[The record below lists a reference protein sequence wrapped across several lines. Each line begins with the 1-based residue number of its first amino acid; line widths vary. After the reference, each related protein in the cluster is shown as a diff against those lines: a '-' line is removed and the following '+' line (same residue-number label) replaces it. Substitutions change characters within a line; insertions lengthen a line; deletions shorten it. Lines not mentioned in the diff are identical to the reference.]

1 MRVLVVEDEPE
12 AGDLFRDF
20 LRELGHLP
28 LVVRSAE
35 AALGKLQTENVD
47 AIMLDLRLPGMSGL
61 DFLRLRPIRQSGL
74 PIVTVSGTATEEEV
88 SESLR
93 LGALDFVGKPVALDR
108 LQQVMALVEPQVRHR
123 VSLPDPA
130 RSERRRGP
138 RVPVTFAVRIREY
151 TGTEVAATATQM
163 SAYGIKVHT
172 AATVGRTA
180 AVRLFF
186 SPDGEAP
193 LEVVALPVRVDG
205 DGFVFSFVDLAPEAF
220 ERLRVVVERV
230 AR

>member
-28 LVVRSAE
+28 MVVRSAE
-35 AALGKLQTENVD
+35 AALGKLQTETVD
-47 AIMLDLRLPGMSGL
+47 VIMLDLGLPGMSGL

-108 LQQVMALVEPQVRHR
+108 LQQVMALVEPQVRIACPCPTQLGA
-123 VSLPDPA
+123 S
-130 RSERRRGP
+130 
-138 RVPVTFAVRIREY
+138 AV
-151 TGTEVAATATQM
+151 
-163 SAYGIKVHT
+163 
-172 AATVGRTA
+172 VGHGCR
-180 AVRLFF
+180 
-186 SPDGEAP
+186 
-193 LEVVALPVRVDG
+193 
-205 DGFVFSFVDLAPEAF
+205 
-220 ERLRVVVERV
+220 
-230 AR
+230 